1 MRAALRI
8 SAAALCAFAVSFVL
22 VGVADGGGSGGEPGK
37 ARVAV
42 SLTPVAGLPRLA
54 EDPAVVRAR
63 RRARERRHEQ
73 LVARRRAARRRAAR
87 LAAAKARAPE
97 PAAAVPAEPVTPEAP
112 VTPPAA
118 PVAPAPAPAPAPPPP
133 PPPPPTFDDSG

>member
-1 MRAALRI
+1 MRAALHI

-22 VGVADGGGSGGEPGK
+22 VGVAAGGGSSGEPGK

-87 LAAAKARAPE
+87 LAAAKAPAPE
-97 PAAAVPAEPVTPEAP
+97 PATSAAPAEPVTPEAP

-133 PPPPPTFDDSG
+133 PPPTFDDSG

>member
-1 MRAALRI
+1 VRAALHI
-8 SAAALCAFAVSFVL
+8 AAAALCAFAVAFVL
-22 VGVADGGGSGGEPGK
+22 VGVAAGGGSSDAEPGK

-54 EDPAVVRAR
+54 EDPAVARAR
-63 RRARERRHEQ
+63 RRARVRRHER

-87 LAAAKARAPE
+87 LAAAKAPAPE

-112 VTPPAA
+112 VAPPPA
-118 PVAPAPAPAPAPPPP
+118 PVAPAPAPRPAP